1 MAKDVITWSD
11 LIKPDSSLK
20 ELSDMLT
27 RVEKRYHKLS
37 KSVISNSEDMK
48 KALQGISAAG
58 SKAHNVA
65 GLTRQAQDVKL
76 VVNEMQN
83 MLKAMAQA
91 KAAAAN
97 MTTDMLGSSSSVKAL
112 TQALK
117 DNENAFRSLG
127 LEEKNAALS
136 TGEYLDRVSSF
147 RVQIEATARA
157 LRTFATEQKKET
169 ILNAEIEKT
178 VLKLTD
184 AERKLV
190 FETVKREQ
198 ASKRGKK
205 LLEAEA
211 RVAAA
216 AKGSYEQLAAQ
227 IARNRILLD
236 QMSEAEYKAASK
248 KNGLVDKTKA
258 MQNQLSQFNEA
269 VGNYSRNLSH
279 YSKIWSGF
287 DYSVAQIIREV
298 PNFAISART
307 FIMAIS
313 NNIATLGD
321 EIKVFRDQ
329 QAQLRAEGKPTIGLF
344 QRILQSLT
352 SWNTALMI
360 GVTILTAYG
369 EAWLKA
375 FKDWATGADKLTG
388 LQQAMYNVMDRV
400 KVKGIND
407 SMGGLRYSFTKL
419 REDWKLLETEADKLA
434 WIERNRDAF
443 KELGV
448 SILDV
453 ADADKVFL
461 ESSEKMIQIINLRS
475 KASVAEQVARDKNA
489 EMIKKQLEAEDMKK
503 KALYRDLSWWDNVKY
518 FFSIDDAQERF
529 SAIQSP
535 SQKQELVKTFRRK
548 DYQDLFTAMGEDRDL
563 AMRVDLF
570 IDYQEFMRK
579 EVVNAE
585 DKIKNLYALQ
595 RQWERQAADL
605 FKNVNSVSDEAQEQ
619 WKEVMAS
626 GKVNRENTV
635 LNFDQNK
642 FYQHGLKER
651 KFKFK
656 DYKEETG
663 GGESDGES
671 DGGIDLEEWYARVKE
686 HYRHKESTAE
696 AKADEDDMERKI
708 KLIDER
714 YAHERA
720 RIGEI
725 RREAQAILDGK
736 KKVKGGAI
744 TQDQRQRLE
753 GLVSQYS
760 SILKSF
766 DEARER
772 EIQDVREKY
781 LLKQYQH
788 EKEIIDLR
796 LKGVEKESEDEMQL
810 LRKRLEMEKKIAL
823 FKNSLRSES
832 ERMSE
837 SDINA
842 AFDLQL
848 RDLEQRELAIIR
860 KRDTETY
867 KASRSQQKQ
876 KRINE
881 RGLVGFNKRQQDL
894 YDIDTQKGLLEK
906 EQQRL
911 LDELNY
917 TTDPNKKE
925 LLNEQLHG
933 LHAQFADLENQEKSK
948 KGVRGLVGSISE
960 RGLLGGILEH
970 AGVKEDMIKSVVSS
984 VDIIK
989 SNISSLIDSY
999 VELADAAVKAQE
1011 KQVDAAQKVVDAE
1024 LEASKQGYAN
1034 NVAQAQADLALEREK
1049 LKEQNKNKASALKAQ
1064 RAMDTAS
1071 AASSLAVAT
1080 ASIWKAAFESAGIA
1094 APIVAAALT
1103 AGMFA
1108 SFIATKIKAK
1118 QVSQME
1124 AEYGDGGLEF
1134 LEGGS
1139 HASGNDINLHTKNRD
1154 GKNMRAEGGEA
1165 LAIINRRNTRKYKRI
1180 LPDVIDS
1187 LNKGV
1192 FEDKYLNAFEG
1203 GAHLYAQ
1210 ILSQPINTGPDLSG
1224 LESKLD
1230 KLIQQGN
1237 TKIISLS
1244 DGRVIEQNGNV
1255 KRIIKKL

>member
-11 LIKPDSSLK
+11 LINPDNSLN
-20 ELSDMLT
+20 ELFDMLT
-27 RVEKRYHKLS
+27 QVENKYRQLS
-37 KSVISNSEDMK
+37 ASVISNSEDMK

-58 SKAHNVA
+58 SKCYDVA

-76 VVNEMQN
+76 VVDEMQN

-97 MTTDMLGSSSSVKAL
+97 MTTDMLGSSNSVKTL
-112 TQALK
+112 SQALR

-157 LRTFATEQKKET
+157 LRTFATEQKKEK

-184 AERKLV
+184 SERNLV

-198 ASKRGKK
+198 ASKRAKK

-211 RVAAA
+211 RLAAA

-236 QMSEAEYKAASK
+236 QMSEAEYKAASE

-258 MQNQLSQFNEA
+258 MQNQLRQFDEA

-287 DYSVAQIIREV
+287 DYSVVQLVREV

-344 QRILQSLT
+344 RRLLPSLT
-352 SWNTALMI
+352 SWNTFLMI
-360 GVTILTAYG
+360 GVTALTAYG
-369 EAWLKA
+369 EAGLKA
-375 FKDWATGADKLTG
+375 LKNWATGADKLTG

-400 KVKGIND
+400 KGVND

-461 ESSEKMIQIINLRS
+461 ESSEKMIQMINLRS
-475 KASVAEQVARDKNA
+475 KASAAEQVARDKNA
-489 EMIKKQLEAEDMKK
+489 EMIKKQLEAEDMKTK
-503 KALYRDLSWWDNVKY
+503 VLYGDLSWWDSVKY
-518 FFSIDDAQERF
+518 SFSIVDAQERF

-535 SQKQELVKTFRRK
+535 SQKQELLKTFRRK

-585 DKIKNLYALQ
+585 DKVKNLYTLQ

-605 FKNVNSVSDEAQEQ
+605 LKNVNSISDEAQEQ

-656 DYKEETG
+656 DYKEEKG
-663 GGESDGES
+663 GGES

-736 KKVKGGAI
+736 KKVKGGVI

-760 SILKSF
+760 TILKSF

-810 LRKRLEMEKKIAL
+810 LRKRLEMERKIAL

-848 RDLEQRELAIIR
+848 RDLEQRELSIFR

-881 RGLVGFNKRQQDL
+881 SRLVGFNKRQQDL

-917 TTDPNKKE
+917 TTDPNKKA

-948 KGVRGLVGSISE
+948 KGVRGLVGSIAE

-970 AGVKEDMIKSVVSS
+970 AGVKEDMIKGVVSS

-989 SNISSLIDSY
+989 SNISSLIESY

-1064 RAMDTAS
+1064 RAMDS
-1071 AASSLAVAT
+1071 MSSASSLAVAT
-1080 ASIWKAAFESAGIA
+1080 ASIWKAAIESFGVAG
-1094 APIVAAALT
+1094 PIVAAALT

-1108 SFIATKIKAK
+1108 TFIASKIKAK

-1203 GAHLYAQ
+1203 GAQLYAQ